1 MDVYSSKYGN
11 TVIGFDPSPLAW
23 NHRFQTRKSHQTHP
37 PQNSTQRLV
46 WLGSLIGNSQKKNGF
61 SSSFSIFFHHK
72 ILEHSKS
79 QLLSHCFTIGSRH
92 WLPWLPPKSPK
103 ISIASSPRNQL
114 SERRPGREAAEVLG
128 FHKHPCGSEALDPL
142 DIQTLCELENHH
154 AFF

>member
-79 QLLSHCFTIGSRH
+79 QLLSHCFTIGSPIGC
-92 WLPWLPPKSPK
+92 LGFPQNLQKSP
-103 ISIASSPRNQL
+103 SH
-114 SERRPGREAAEVLG
+114 RRPGTSWAKGGPDAKLPKFWASTNIPV
-128 FHKHPCGSEALDPL
+128 GSEALDPL